1 MYIRCQSLNYSVLV
15 RHIRAPVNDPPQIFS
30 LWYILNS
37 ANRSSFVGV
46 APCFMGSNLTLPPLP
61 RFARFTRFA
70 RHLRRASGCCE
81 SARLQGSMAVSSWSG
96 FRSVAISILYI
107 YCRILQYLCRYSD
120 GMAVFGLGAV
130 ALSLPL
136 SPGAPL
142 FGSATTW
149 HLNIYNIRIIRRNAA
164 YLICKCCRAVVVH
177 VKCISGNKNIK
188 AR

>member
-70 RHLRRASGCCE
+70 RHLRRASGCCK
-81 SARLQGSMAVSSWSG
+81 SARLRGCKALWPLVADRVSAPLPFPFCTFTVEFYNIYVDIPTAWR
-96 FRSVAISILYI
+96 FLVWVPWRFLYP
-107 YCRILQYLCRYSD
+107 YHPAPRYS
-120 GMAVFGLGAV
+120 
-130 ALSLPL
+130 ALRLR
-136 SPGAPL
+136 G
-142 FGSATTW
+142 
-149 HLNIYNIRIIRRNAA
+149 I
-164 YLICKCCRAVVVH
+164 
-177 VKCISGNKNIK
+177 
-188 AR
+188 